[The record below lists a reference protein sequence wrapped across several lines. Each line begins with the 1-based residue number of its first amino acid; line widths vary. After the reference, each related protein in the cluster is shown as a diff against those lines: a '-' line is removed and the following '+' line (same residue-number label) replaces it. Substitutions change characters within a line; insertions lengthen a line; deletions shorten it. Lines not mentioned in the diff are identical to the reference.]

1 MLGKTPRKY
10 TKPRKTY
17 KQAIEPHRIAD
28 LEAFLYALEQCS
40 DKCKREGVPLDISK
54 AIETLRHR

>member
-1 MLGKTPRKY
+1 MLSKKPRY
-10 TKPRKTY
+10 FAKPRKTY

-28 LEAFLYALEQCS
+28 LEAFLHALEQCS
-40 DKCKREGVPLDISK
+40 DKCKREGVQMDIYR